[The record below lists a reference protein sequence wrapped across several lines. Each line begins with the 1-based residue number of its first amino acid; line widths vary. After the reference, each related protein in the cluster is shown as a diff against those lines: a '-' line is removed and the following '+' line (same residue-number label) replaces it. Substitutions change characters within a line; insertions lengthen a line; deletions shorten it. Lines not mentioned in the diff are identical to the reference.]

1 MIYPKRKKVLKA
13 ASGLNTDTIEQVDQ
27 SIISAAKIIP
37 GVGEAVS
44 AGLQIGKSIGEAVS
58 GNGTSGVR
66 NAIGNVINP
75 LSKINSILSG
85 RPAEAIPI
93 WGGFIKAKRM
103 QKEQRKAALQGQA
116 RDIKSMNQAS
126 NEMFSRL
133 TLEDGGMLPPGEESP
148 NPAQERAVILGGKT
162 HEKGGNDIID
172 LETGEK
178 VAETEAGE
186 LLFTRD
192 QTKQIESLIAAYDQT
207 RDAERLLDLGA
218 MIKEIVD
225 RKMDDFSKR
234 KR

>member
-13 ASGLNTDTIEQVDQ
+13 ASGLNTDTIEQVEQ
-27 SIISAAKIIP
+27 AIVSGAKIIP

-66 NAIGNVINP
+66 NAIANELNP
-75 LSKINSILSG
+75 LSKVNSILSG
-85 RPAEAIPI
+85 RVAEAIPI
-93 WGGFIKAKRM
+93 VGGFIKAKRM